1 MMYAVSLLWLVTS
14 PAGID
19 GAAPF
24 TQATFDEACTLAK
37 VQAKQVLIYFGDPG
51 TSQDQVYRELTW
63 SDKKV
68 QRWITEN
75 TTAIE
80 VVGERAEPLRK
91 RFEVRSL
98 PTVLIV
104 SPDGVVHARV
114 VGFRDAEKLLS
125 ELVSTLKASDPVA
138 LALRRVETDSTNPT
152 VLLMYARTLAES
164 GRLDDALSHYRRS
177 FDLGSDSPS
186 GFGGIQ
192 LVVIDEL
199 GRLAVEHRA
208 AQKALLDRRDAS
220 RTRLLAG
227 QGSRSDPAVLAAAN
241 VWLDDLDDTLFV
253 VARMRT
259 EWPDSVR
266 YRLLRECAVDS
277 AVKMRDYEH
286 IPDVIDIVE
295 HADRAFEQY
304 EKDRKRAI
312 PSGASIAKF
321 RTFERRAFVTRAVR
335 YYEMLV
341 GTRRLAEAG
350 HLAGKL
356 LEVDGSAHTLASL
369 ARAGL
374 RTGMPAEANINQA
387 RRALEQTDPPG
398 AETVS
403 ILVEILLRLDRRE
416 QAAQVVEKY
425 GPQLAGD
432 EDRARLKRLLPPQ
445 PED

>member
-266 YRLLRECAVDS
+266 YRLLRECAVAS

-286 IPDVIDIVE
+286 IPDVIDILE
-295 HADRAFEQY
+295 HAD
-304 EKDRKRAI
+304 
-312 PSGASIAKF
+312 
-321 RTFERRAFVTRAVR
+321 
-335 YYEMLV
+335 
-341 GTRRLAEAG
+341 
-350 HLAGKL
+350 
-356 LEVDGSAHTLASL
+356 
-369 ARAGL
+369 
-374 RTGMPAEANINQA
+374 
-387 RRALEQTDPPG
+387 
-398 AETVS
+398 
-403 ILVEILLRLDRRE
+403 
-416 QAAQVVEKY
+416 
-425 GPQLAGD
+425 
-432 EDRARLKRLLPPQ
+432 
-445 PED
+445 